1 MDEFFS
7 RSFDESNYTCW
18 DFALEVWAHLTG
30 QQMPRVLEAFN
41 PEAMRSALDQ
51 CKVTFKPIPAAVSP
65 CFVLFERTGTPP
77 HVGIFHKGKVLHMN
91 RQGVFYVP
99 VKQAGQG
106 FQKVSYYTC

>member
-51 CKVTFKPIPAAVSP
+51 CKVTFKPIPA
-65 CFVLFERTGTPP
+65 
-77 HVGIFHKGKVLHMN
+77 
-91 RQGVFYVP
+91 YVP